1 MHVDPIAQTPA
12 ILVSPRP
19 APQQAPQEARSAAR
33 LLSTPLLF
41 ALVLAVLLSACGAS
55 ASPPFFGSSR
65 HDVTLQGYRFTVLLK
80 DTHAEV
86 IRLGYLSRAERKAVP
101 PLMIAAAE
109 QASGCKV
116 IGPATGI
123 YRSPSLPGDT
133 GEARFDLRCG

>member
-1 MHVDPIAQTPA
+1 MHADPTAQTPA
-12 ILVSPRP
+12 LLVSHRSLTAPPRNG
-19 APQQAPQEARSAAR
+19 ARA
-33 LLSTPLLF
+33 LSTPLLF

-55 ASPPFFGSSR
+55 AAPPFFGASR
-65 HDVTLQGYRFTVLLK
+65 HDVTVQGYRFAVLVK
-80 DTHAEV
+80 DNHAEV

-101 PLMIAAAE
+101 PLMIVAAE

-116 IGPATGI
+116 TGPSTGF